1 MKILSPI
8 TQMKLPLF
16 QHHNIDVMV
25 KRDDLIHPI
34 ISGNKWRKL
43 KENLALVK
51 ANNKKGILS
60 FGGAYSNHIH
70 ALAFACKEHQLA
82 SIGIIRGEQHYQ
94 TNATLSQA
102 RQWGMQLQ
110 FVDRATYRLRHQAEF
125 LGQLAEQYPDYVI
138 VPEGG
143 SNSLAL
149 SGMADTIDELNEQ
162 TEYDDL
168 FTATGSG
175 GTLAGLIAAD
185 NNQHQLHGV
194 AVLKQAEYLKQSI
207 RELLPTPA
215 KEFTNWQLHLDYH
228 CGGYGKFTE
237 QDARNIQD
245 IVQQTGIPFEPIY
258 SGKMLLAFLDMVKQG
273 YFKSG
278 QRIVL
283 LHTGGLQGLFGLAE
297 RGKVNLAQ
305 WRLPSEL
312 QAR

>member
-60 FGGAYSNHIH
+60 FGGPYSNHIH
-70 ALAFACKEHQLA
+70 ALAFACKEHQVA
-82 SIGIIRGEQHYQ
+82 SIGIIRGEKHYQ

-110 FVDRATYRLRHQAEF
+110 FVDRATYRLRHQEEY
-125 LGQLAEQYPDYVI
+125 LEQLAEQYPDYAI

-162 TEYDDL
+162 TEFDSL
-168 FTATGSG
+168 ITATGSG

-185 NNQHQLHGV
+185 NNQHQLHGI

-207 RELLPTPA
+207 KDLLPTPA
-215 KEFTNWQLHLDYH
+215 KEFTNWQLYLDYH

-237 QDARNIQD
+237 QDTSNIQD
-245 IVQQTGIPFEPIY
+245 IIQQTGIPFEPIY

-273 YFKSG
+273 CFKSG

-305 WRLPSEL
+305 WHLPSEL